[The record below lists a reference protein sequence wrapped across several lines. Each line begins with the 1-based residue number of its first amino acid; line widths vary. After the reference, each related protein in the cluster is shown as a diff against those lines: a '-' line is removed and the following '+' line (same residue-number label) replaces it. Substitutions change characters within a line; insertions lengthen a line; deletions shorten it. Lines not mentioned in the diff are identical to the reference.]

1 MKKLVVGVHDDRPL
15 HEPALEHG
23 GDMEY
28 QGTDRRA
35 SVLTKEDIILI
46 ADAVTDRAK
55 TAFHIEEESH
65 YNQHKKLDSML
76 EAYTSATNI
85 FWKTFLA
92 LVIVGGIIL
101 AGLTATGKK

>member
-1 MKKLVVGVHDDRPL
+1 MAYEG
-15 HEPALEHG
+15 E
-23 GDMEY
+23 
-28 QGTDRRA
+28 DRRA
-35 SVLTKEDIILI
+35 SMLTKEDIMHI
-46 ADAVTDRAK
+46 ADAVTERAK
-55 TAFHIEEESH
+55 TAFHIEEEAH

-92 LVIVGGIIL
+92 LVILGGIIL